1 MAQGVAQT
9 IGVGLVGCGMIARVQ
24 AEAIAALAQQSPGA
38 RLVAVCTRDAAR
50 GEAFVQRYGGTAYQ
64 DYDQFLA
71 HPGLD
76 LVSICTPSGT
86 HADYGV
92 RAAEAGRHVLVEK
105 PIEIDL
111 PRADALIDACDRHQV
126 RLGVIFQSRFLPAV
140 QQMEQAVRQGRL
152 GRLFLVDAIVKWYR
166 DPGYY
171 APDSWH
177 GTLALDGG
185 GALINQAIHTVDLLR
200 WMAGPVRQVAAFR
213 GALRYPHLEGED
225 TLVASLQF
233 ESGALGVIQAATS
246 AKPGF
251 PRRLELSGE
260 HGTIL
265 LEGDSIGHWRID
277 GEDPPQLVAEDLTN
291 GAANPSAI
299 SAEGHRRQIAEM
311 VEAIVE
317 QRPPLIDGRE
327 GRRSLELVDAIY
339 RSAREARLV
348 QLSPA

>member
-1 MAQGVAQT
+1 MTET
-9 IGVGLVGCGMIARVQ
+9 IGVGLVGCGMIAAVQ
-24 AEAIAALAQQSPGA
+24 AEAIARLAEHSPAA
-38 RLVAVCTRDAAR
+38 RLVAVCTRDKAR

-64 DYDQFLA
+64 EYDSFLA

-86 HADYGV
+86 HATYGI

-111 PRADALIDACDRHQV
+111 SRADALIDACDRHQV

-152 GRLFLVDAIVKWYR
+152 GPIFLADAIVKWYR
-166 DPGYY
+166 EPSYY

-233 ESGALGVIQAATS
+233 ESGALGVIEAATS

-251 PRRLELSGE
+251 QRRLELSGE
-260 HGTIL
+260 RGTIL

-277 GEDPPQLVAEDLTN
+277 GEDPPQLLTEDLTN

-299 SAEGHRRQIAEM
+299 SAEGHRRQIAELI
-311 VEAIVE
+311 EAIVE

-327 GRRSLELVDAIY
+327 GRRSLELVEAIY
-339 RSAREARLV
+339 HSARDSRIV
-348 QLSPA
+348 RLSPA